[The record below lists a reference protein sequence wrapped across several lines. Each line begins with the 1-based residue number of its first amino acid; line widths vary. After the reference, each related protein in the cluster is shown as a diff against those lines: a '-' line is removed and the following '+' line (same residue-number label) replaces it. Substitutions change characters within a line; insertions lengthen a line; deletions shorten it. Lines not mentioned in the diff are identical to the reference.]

1 MPNRSVGIIGVG
13 LIGGSIG
20 LAALYYGYDVFLYE
34 PVAPGKLASERFSA
48 AKLVS
53 TLEDLV
59 EQTQLVIVATPIS
72 AIAKV
77 GAELAAVVTRD
88 HLVSDVASVKQPVA
102 EVLSQALK
110 GRCEY
115 IPIHPMT
122 GSEKSGADA
131 ARADLFDSAV
141 TFLSPE
147 FASGPAV
154 VDSVKRYWEDL
165 GARVVTMSVSDHDR
179 IVAAVSHLPHLIAAL
194 LVKQV
199 SQAGP
204 NALNLSGPGFCDT
217 TRIASGSP
225 ELWSEIL
232 LANAGFIRP
241 QLSGFK
247 ALLDE
252 TLALLEAK
260 DVKRLQELLGEAK
273 RSRDRLLA

>member
-1 MPNRSVGIIGVG
+1 MPDRSVGIIGVG

-20 LAALYYGYDVFLYE
+20 LAALHYGYDVFLYE
-34 PVAPGKLASERFSA
+34 PIAPGKLASERFSA

-59 EQTQLVIVATPIS
+59 EQAQLVIVATPIS

-77 GAELAAVVTRD
+77 GAGLAAVVTRD

-115 IPIHPMT
+115 VPIHPMT

-131 ARADLFDSAV
+131 ARADLFDGAV
-141 TFLSPE
+141 TFVSPE

-165 GARVVTMSVSDHDR
+165 GARIVTMSVSDHDR

-194 LVKQV
+194 LMKQV
-199 SQAGP
+199 SQSDP

-260 DVKRLQELLGEAK
+260 DVKRLQELLEEVK

>member
-20 LAALYYGYDVFLYE
+20 LAALHYGYDVFLYE
-34 PVAPGKLASERFSA
+34 PIAPGKLASERFSA

-59 EQTQLVIVATPIS
+59 EQAQLVIVATPIS
-72 AIAKV
+72 AITKV
-77 GAELAAVVTRD
+77 GADLAAVVTRD

-115 IPIHPMT
+115 VPIHPMT

-131 ARADLFDSAV
+131 ARADLFDGAV
-141 TFLSPE
+141 TFVSPE

-165 GARVVTMSVSDHDR
+165 GARIVTMSVSDHDR

-194 LVKQV
+194 LMKQV
-199 SQAGP
+199 SQSDP

-260 DVKRLQELLGEAK
+260 DVKRLQELLEEVK